1 MRERL
6 LVGCVLSAIEKI
18 VRELTRR
25 AAGSISDADK
35 IRCVRFQIAN
45 RPVERLGRF
54 RRFRGKKFKR
64 KRRTLP
70 SHNVS
75 DMHDSAA
82 SIVSVATFRQTMKPF
97 SA

>member
-1 MRERL
+1 MRDRIQFC
-6 LVGCVLSAIEKI
+6 CVLNALDKI